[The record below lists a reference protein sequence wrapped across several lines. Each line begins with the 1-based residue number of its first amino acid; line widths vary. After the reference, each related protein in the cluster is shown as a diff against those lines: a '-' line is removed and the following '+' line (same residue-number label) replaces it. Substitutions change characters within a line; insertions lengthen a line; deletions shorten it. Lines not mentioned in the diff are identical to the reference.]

1 MVSHLMYLRPRLSA
15 TLVDDF
21 IMKKELLEI
30 FYNLETSLHKKE
42 VRNSRERVSEL
53 IADDFMEF
61 GKSGGVF
68 QKQDTLEGLGNE
80 TVDLQVNVSDFMA
93 RELSPEVVLVTYT
106 ASMLDNDK
114 ITMVST
120 NRSSVW
126 VLRDGRWQ
134 MTFHQGTKNT
144 PS

>member
-1 MVSHLMYLRPRLSA
+1 M
-15 TLVDDF
+15 T
-21 IMKKELLEI
+21 KEQQDI

-42 VRNSRERVSEL
+42 VRNSHEKVSEL

-61 GKSGGVF
+61 GKSGGIF
-68 QKQDTLEGLGNE
+68 HKQDTLEGLGNE
-80 TVDLQVNVSDFMA
+80 TVNLQITVSDFMA

-114 ITMVST
+114 VTTVST

-126 VLRDGRWQ
+126 ILRDGKWQ
-134 MTFHQGTKNT
+134 MTFHQGTKKIL
-144 PS
+144 S